1 MSTGFEDW
9 TEEDIK
15 KYYARINRNRVKSNQ
30 NTLNDKLVTKSEKS
44 KYGAKKVEIDGIK
57 FDSRRESERYIILKH
72 LQQIGVIKDL
82 QLQVPFELQPKY
94 VIDGKTIRAI
104 KYVADFVYKDKLGNT
119 VVEDSKGYRTKEYL
133 LKKKMFE
140 YKFNLKIMEV

>member
-15 KYYARINRNRVKSNQ
+15 KYYARINKNRVKNYR
-30 NTLNDKLVTKSEKS
+30 NVFDDKLVTKNKKS
-44 KYGAKKVEIDGIK
+44 KYGANKVEIDGIK
-57 FDSRRESERYIILKH
+57 FDSKRESERYIVLKH
-72 LQQIGVIKDL
+72 LERIGMIKDL

-104 KYVADFVYKDKLGNT
+104 KYVADFVYKDKSGNT

-133 LKKKMFE
+133 LKKKLFE
-140 YKFNLKIMEV
+140 YKFNLKIVEV

>member
-15 KYYARINRNRVKSNQ
+15 KYYARINKNRVKN
-30 NTLNDKLVTKSEKS
+30 NLNILNDKFITKAKKS
-44 KYGAKKVEIDGIK
+44 KYRAEKVEIDGIK
-57 FDSRRESERYIILKH
+57 FDSRRESERYIVLKH
-72 LQQIGVIKDL
+72 LERIGAINEL
-82 QLQVPFELQPKY
+82 RLQVPFELQPKF
-94 VIDGKTIRAI
+94 VIAGETIRAI
-104 KYVADFVYKDKLGNT
+104 KYIADFVYKDKDGNI

>member
-15 KYYARINRNRVKSNQ
+15 KYYARINKNRVKSNQ
-30 NTLNDKLVTKSEKS
+30 NTLNDKLVTKSKKS

-72 LQQIGVIKDL
+72 LQQIGAIKDL

-104 KYVADFVYKDKLGNT
+104 KYVADFVYKDKSGNT

-133 LKKKMFE
+133 LKKKLFE
-140 YKFNLKIMEV
+140 YKFNLKIVEV